1 MKSGKIVLGVLA
13 GVAAGAVLG
22 ILFAP
27 DKGVKTRK
35 KIMGKQ
41 EDFTEALKEKFDELV
56 NSITQ
61 KLEHA
66 GQEADGLAL
75 KGKARLDGIKKDI
88 HQASS

>member
-13 GVAAGAVLG
+13 GITAGAVLG

-41 EDFTEALKEKFDELV
+41 EDIADALKDKFDELV

-61 KLEHA
+61 KLEQA
-66 GQEADGLAL
+66 NQGADELAL
-75 KGKARLDGIKKDI
+75 KGKAKLDGLKKDI
-88 HQASS
+88 HHATS